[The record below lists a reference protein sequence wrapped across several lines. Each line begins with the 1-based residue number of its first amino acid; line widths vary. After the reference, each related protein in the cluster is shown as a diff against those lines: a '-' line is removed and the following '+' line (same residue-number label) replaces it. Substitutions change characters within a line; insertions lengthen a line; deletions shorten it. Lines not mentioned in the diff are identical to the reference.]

1 MKKTLGIGLMLGW
14 QDIRQSYRRSVFGQ
28 LWITIGM
35 SVTITAIGLVFGT
48 IFGTPLEIFLPYLAS
63 GLITWGLIAGILNE
77 GTVGFTVAES
87 MIKQIPLPK
96 IVYIVRV
103 VWRNLIV
110 STHNVVII
118 PVVILIVGAPLSWA
132 ILLWPLGILLTVTAL
147 SGLALALAVVATR
160 FRDLPPIV
168 NAVLTVGFYI
178 TPVIWIKDSLG
189 NNELVSAIVSLNP
202 LYHLLQVVRLP
213 LIGQYPTLDNWIW
226 ATAFGLVFWAMGLF
240 MFRKYEKRI
249 AYWV

>member
-1 MKKTLGIGLMLGW
+1 MRKTLGIGLMLGW

-35 SVTITAIGLVFGT
+35 AVTITAIGVVFGT
-48 IFGTPLEIFLPYLAS
+48 IFGTPLQIFLPYLAS
-63 GLITWGLIAGILNE
+63 GLIVWGLIAGILNE

-87 MIKQIPLPK
+87 MIKQLPLPK
-96 IVYIVRV
+96 VVYIVRV

-110 STHNVVII
+110 SAHNIVIL
-118 PVVILIVGAPLSWA
+118 PVVILIVGAPMSWA
-132 ILLWPLGILLTVTAL
+132 ILLWPAGIFLTVTAL

-168 NAVLTVGFYI
+168 NAILTVGFYVS
-178 TPVIWIKDSLG
+178 PVIWLKDSLA
-189 NNELVSAIVSLNP
+189 NNELVSSLVSLNP
-202 LYHLLQVVRLP
+202 LYHLLQVARLP

-226 ATAFGLVFWAMGLF
+226 ATGYGVFFWIVALF
-240 MFRKYEKRI
+240 MFRRYEKRI
-249 AYWV
+249 SYWV

>member
-1 MKKTLGIGLMLGW
+1 MRKTLGVGLMLGW

-35 SVTITAIGLVFGT
+35 AVTISVIGIVFGT
-48 IFGTPLEIFLPYLAS
+48 IFGTPMQVFLPYLAS

-77 GTVGFTVAES
+77 GTVGFTVAEA
-87 MIKQIPLPK
+87 MIKQLPLPK

-110 STHNVVII
+110 SAHNIIILPLVII
-118 PVVILIVGAPLSWA
+118 IMGAPMTWA
-132 ILLWPLGILLTVTAL
+132 ILLWPAGVLLTVTAL
-147 SGLALALAVVATR
+147 SGLALSLAVVATR
-160 FRDLPPIV
+160 FRDVPPIV
-168 NAVLTVGFYI
+168 NAILTVGFYI
-178 TPVIWIKDSLG
+178 TPVIWLKDSLN
-189 NNELVSAIVSLNP
+189 NNELVSSIVSSNP
-202 LYHLLQVVRLP
+202 LYHLLQIARLP

-226 ATAFGLVFWAMGLF
+226 AAGYGLF
-240 MFRKYEKRI
+240 FWIVGFIMFQRYKKRI

>member
-1 MKKTLGIGLMLGW
+1 VRKTLGVGLMLGW

-35 SVTITAIGLVFGT
+35 AVTISVIGIVFGT
-48 IFGTPLEIFLPYLAS
+48 IFGTPMQVFLPYLAS

-77 GTVGFTVAES
+77 GTVGFTVAEA
-87 MIKQIPLPK
+87 MIKQLPLPK

-110 STHNVVII
+110 SAHNIIILPLVII
-118 PVVILIVGAPLSWA
+118 IMGAPMTWA
-132 ILLWPLGILLTVTAL
+132 ILLWPAGVLLTVTAL
-147 SGLALALAVVATR
+147 SGLALSLAVVATR
-160 FRDLPPIV
+160 FRDVPPIV
-168 NAVLTVGFYI
+168 NAILTVGFYI
-178 TPVIWIKDSLG
+178 TPVIWLKDSLN
-189 NNELVSAIVSLNP
+189 NNELVSSIVSSNP
-202 LYHLLQVVRLP
+202 LYHLLQIARLP

-226 ATAFGLVFWAMGLF
+226 AAGYGLF
-240 MFRKYEKRI
+240 FWIVGFIMFQRYKKRI